1 MTSPGDHVWGPVS
14 THGRYER
21 RDGELVLTGVF
32 QSAGPSPAAVVEE
45 IRSRCGW
52 SLRVASD
59 LAWIEAASDDELAM
73 LRVFDPERFFLGRT
87 TAASAQGG

>member
-1 MTSPGDHVWGPVS
+1 MPKVDFVTSPGDRVSGLVS

-45 IRSRCGW
+45 IRARCGW
-52 SLRVASD
+52 SLSVAND
-59 LAWIEAASDDELAM
+59 LAWIAPATGDELAM
-73 LRVFDPERFFLGRT
+73 LRVFDPERFFLGRDR
-87 TAASAQGG
+87 A